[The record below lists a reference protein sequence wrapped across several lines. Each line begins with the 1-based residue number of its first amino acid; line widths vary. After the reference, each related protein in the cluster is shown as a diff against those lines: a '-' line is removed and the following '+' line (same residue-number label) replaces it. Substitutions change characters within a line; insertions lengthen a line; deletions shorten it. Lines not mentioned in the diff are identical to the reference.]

1 MGQIW
6 LERLLR
12 WQAKLQK
19 LLIGRYARM
28 DQLNRFLLRVC
39 LILLIVN
46 LFLPTTSAF
55 WLAAALLIWMNFRFF
70 SKKIYPRLNEN
81 TRFLTKQKQL
91 SNYFQRKKAQFEAHK
106 TYKYFNCP
114 SCKQQLRAP
123 KGRGKIKVTCSSCK
137 HQFYKNV

>member
-12 WQAKLQK
+12 WQAKVHK

-28 DQLNRFLLRVC
+28 DQLNLFLMRVC
-39 LILLIVN
+39 LILVVLN
-46 LFLPTTSAF
+46 LLLPTAIAF
-55 WLAAALLIWMNFRFF
+55 WIAVALLVWMNFRFF
-70 SKKIYPRLNEN
+70 SKKIHPRLNEN
-81 TRFLTKQKQL
+81 ARFLAKQKQF
-91 SNYFQRKKAQFEAHK
+91 SDYFQRKKVQAESRK
-106 TYKYFNCP
+106 THKYFKCP

-123 KGRGKIKVTCSSCK
+123 KGKGKIKVTCSSCK